1 MAGIPGQIIS
11 EFGELGKKVGTE
23 TAKAPVDILGK
34 TLESLGTSGGKK
46 QGTNTFQ
53 TPQSGES
60 AKQPGMWEKID
71 TEKDPQ
77 IKKAIARAALEEL
90 IRPRQRQKELSVW
103 ERIQQE
109 EAQKKEAQAAQKAQA
124 ASSSLPAGTS
134 KRPRGDLYGIKAKR
148 AGSEIGKN
156 VKHD

>member
-1 MAGIPGQIIS
+1 MAGLPGQII
-11 EFGELGKKVGTE
+11 GELGEIGKQIGTE
-23 TAKAPVDILGK
+23 VAKAPVDILGK

-46 QGTNTFQ
+46 QGQKTNQ
-53 TPQSGES
+53 AQQGGEG
-60 AKQPGMWEKID
+60 AKQPGKWEQID
-71 TEKDPQ
+71 TEKDPK
-77 IKKAIARAALEEL
+77 IKKAIARAALQEL
-90 IRPRQRQKELSVW
+90 IRPKSGQREPTVW

-109 EAQKKEAQAAQKAQA
+109 EAQKKENKAQQVQ
-124 ASSSLPAGTS
+124 ASASALPSGSA